1 VVLGILA
8 ASGWSA
14 EAPDAGPAG
23 LPSWESMQ
31 LTGHKLGE
39 TAKISVRASL
49 VASDQAAAGW
59 LRTDAAP
66 GRAPSGVAVLL
77 LQSLTAVAGRV
88 FDEKAWLDPTNRAA
102 LQISDIETGA
112 KYHRRLYRLL
122 DRGFIFEERLPAGSA
137 QQALAPEQWDK
148 VTRMAD
154 VFPPALPDD
163 AVVTGALSLLCADQ
177 AGRLRAPGDS
187 VSIFVFVQKQVEE
200 VTLTVESVGVQPVNF
215 QVERAGRS
223 GRVAGERQALTIR
236 INNRPLDP
244 QKTGAFRLFGMSDGI
259 RVVWDVRYQAP
270 LQVSG
275 HLHLLGHFTIAL
287 DRLTLR

>member
-1 VVLGILA
+1 
-8 ASGWSA
+8 
-14 EAPDAGPAG
+14 
-23 LPSWESMQ
+23 MQ
-31 LTGHKLGE
+31 LTGRKLGE

-49 VASDQAAAGW
+49 VASAEAAKEW
-59 LRTDAAP
+59 LPTETAP
-66 GRAPSGVAVLL
+66 GREPSGVSVLL

-148 VTRMAD
+148 VTRMSDA
-154 VFPPALPDD
+154 FPPALPDD
-163 AVVTGALSLLCADQ
+163 AVVTGALALLCGDQ

-187 VSIFVFVQKQVEE
+187 ASYFVFVQKQVEE
-200 VTLTVESVGVQPVNF
+200 VTLTVESVGIQPVNF
-215 QVERAGRS
+215 VVERAGRS
-223 GRVAGERQALTIR
+223 GRVAGERPALTIR
-236 INNRPLDP
+236 INNRPLESK
-244 QKTGAFRLFGMSDGI
+244 KTGAFRLFGMGDGV

-275 HLHLLGHFTIAL
+275 HIRLLGHFTIAL